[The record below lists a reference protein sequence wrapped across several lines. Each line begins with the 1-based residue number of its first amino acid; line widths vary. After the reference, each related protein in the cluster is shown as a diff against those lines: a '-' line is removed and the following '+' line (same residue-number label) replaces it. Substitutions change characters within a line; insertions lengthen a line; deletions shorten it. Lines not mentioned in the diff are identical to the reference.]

1 MKEERKK
8 KNIGYRVAS
17 NERRLKNISH
27 KINFYLSFAQI
38 FTLDGR
44 FVSTIDGIK
53 SITSIDELQNQ
64 PRNPLFLAEWRGT
77 IQRLDFE

>member
-1 MKEERKK
+1 MWSL
-8 KNIGYRVAS
+8 NRV
-17 NERRLKNISH
+17 LGV
-27 KINFYLSFAQI
+27 

-53 SITSIDELQNQ
+53 SITSIDELKNQ